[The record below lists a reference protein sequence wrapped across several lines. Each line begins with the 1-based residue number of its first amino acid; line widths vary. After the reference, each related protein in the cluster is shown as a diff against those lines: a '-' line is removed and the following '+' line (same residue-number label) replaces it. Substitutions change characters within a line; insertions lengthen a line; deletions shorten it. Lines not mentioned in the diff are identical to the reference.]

1 MLFSYSLFI
10 SSVMK
15 MAAADDL
22 SMNSDS
28 IDVNKNVA
36 WVPLSLTFVE
46 YPQGSIQII

>member
-1 MLFSYSLFI
+1 
-10 SSVMK
+10 

-28 IDVNKNVA
+28 VDVNKNVA

-46 YPQGSIQII
+46 YPQGSIDIIQIVLDSLLPKNS